1 MRRIQTLVGVFA
13 LTPWLA
19 WSAGDPVAGEAK
31 AMACAACHGQNGAA
45 TLPMYPNLAGQNERY
60 LLRQLQM
67 IKDGSRAAP
76 LMAGQLDSF
85 VDADLVNL
93 AAYYAAMPAVVGQ
106 AGDTDV
112 AMGEQIFRGGLL
124 DKGVAACAACHSPF
138 GGGNAPAGYP
148 QIGGQPADYTV
159 AQLTAYREG
168 DRATD
173 EEYGG
178 AMRDVA
184 GRLTDGEIRALAN
197 YIQGLH

>member
-1 MRRIQTLVGVFA
+1 MRRTKMLVGVAA
-13 LTPWLA
+13 LLPCLA
-19 WSAGDPVAGEAK
+19 WSAGDPAAGEAI
-31 AMACAACHGQNGAA
+31 ATACGACHGANGAA

-60 LLRQLQM
+60 LLRQLKM
-67 IKDGSRAAP
+67 IKGGTRPAP
-76 LMAGQLDSF
+76 LMAGQLNNFSD
-85 VDADLVNL
+85 DDLANL
-93 AAYYAAMPAVVGQ
+93 AAYYAAMPRVVGQ
-106 AGDTDV
+106 AGEEGLES
-112 AMGEQIFRGGLL
+112 GEQIYRGGIL
-124 DKGVAACAACHSPF
+124 DKGVAACTACHSPF

-148 QIGGQPADYTV
+148 RIGGQPAEYTV

-173 EEYGG
+173 EDYGG